1 MIGALVARLNLRGAE
16 DGLRAFTPG
25 KAYLMMLYGTLIASS
40 HMGSSALM
48 RTRLKQKTLDR
59 LKAREGKLV
68 SYESI
73 DGTEVVGSLKR
84 VPRAGWAIV
93 AEMPA
98 DGAYWQVLRFRNMT
112 LMLVGGLLLAVSAI
126 AYRLGV
132 LIVHPLERLTKGASE
147 VANGDLAVDLPA
159 AKGEVGDLTLVFNHM
174 VQRPRHGRQE
184 LDAVNEMLRAKN
196 EELEQLSIV

>member
-25 KAYLMMLYGTLIASS
+25 KAYLLTLDGTLIASS

-48 RTRLKQKTLDR
+48 RTRLQQKTLDR

-68 SYESI
+68 SYESV
-73 DGTEVVGSLKR
+73 DGTDVVGSLKR
-84 VPRAGWAIV
+84 VPRAGWAIL
-93 AEMPA
+93 AEMP
-98 DGAYWQVLRFRNMT
+98 
-112 LMLVGGLLLAVSAI
+112 AVSAI

-174 VQRPRHGRQE
+174 VQRLRHGRQE